1 MHAIAY
7 KGGGKSLILAIFV
20 RTYYVDHPL
29 WERQFFSIETFK
41 QNVWRSFTNLFNPLI
56 ELKNIHWKHQI
67 KKQV

>member
-1 MHAIAY
+1 MRAIAY

-41 QNVWRSFTNLFNPLI
+41 QMFDGPLLI
-56 ELKNIHWKHQI
+56 YLIL
-67 KKQV
+67 